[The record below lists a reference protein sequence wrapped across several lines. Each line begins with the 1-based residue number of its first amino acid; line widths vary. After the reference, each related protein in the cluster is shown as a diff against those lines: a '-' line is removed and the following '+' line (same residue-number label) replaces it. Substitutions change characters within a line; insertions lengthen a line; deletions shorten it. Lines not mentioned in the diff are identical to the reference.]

1 MWCAPAR
8 KRREDQSATRET
20 ARSCSE
26 EREREGMADQ
36 DSVVEEIAKLNVDQL
51 RQVKEQVES
60 ELSVLQ
66 DSLVNIRTAAT
77 RFEMAS
83 KALNTLSLQPAGTSI
98 HPLSHSRL
106 VLLAISGFELSLLRF
121 LWFFLPFSVLVL
133 LRGLCFFLDPLWWH
147 HDWGCCI
154 SDLLPFSCIVHSI
167 AHRQ

>member
-1 MWCAPAR
+1 METLTLSNPNVHPRAGGG
-8 KRREDQSATRET
+8 KIGVQRERDSEVVLGRE
-20 ARSCSE
+20 R

-83 KALNTLSLQPAGTSI
+83 KALNTLSLQPAGMSI

-121 LWFFLPFSVLVL
+121 L
-133 LRGLCFFLDPLWWH
+133 
-147 HDWGCCI
+147 
-154 SDLLPFSCIVHSI
+154 
-167 AHRQ
+167 

>member
-1 MWCAPAR
+1 
-8 KRREDQSATRET
+8 
-20 ARSCSE
+20 
-26 EREREGMADQ
+26 MADQ

-83 KALNTLSLQPAGTSI
+83 KALNTLSLQPAGMSI

-121 LWFFLPFSVLVL
+121 LVFFLPLSVLVL
-133 LRGLCFFLDPLWWH
+133 LRGLCFFLDAL
-147 HDWGCCI
+147 
-154 SDLLPFSCIVHSI
+154 
-167 AHRQ
+167 

>member
-1 MWCAPAR
+1 
-8 KRREDQSATRET
+8 
-20 ARSCSE
+20 
-26 EREREGMADQ
+26 MADQ

-83 KALNTLSLQPAGTSI
+83 KALNTLSLQPAGMSI
-98 HPLSHSRL
+98 HPFSHSRL

-121 LWFFLPFSVLVL
+121 L
-133 LRGLCFFLDPLWWH
+133 
-147 HDWGCCI
+147 
-154 SDLLPFSCIVHSI
+154 
-167 AHRQ
+167 

>member
-1 MWCAPAR
+1 
-8 KRREDQSATRET
+8 
-20 ARSCSE
+20 
-26 EREREGMADQ
+26 MADQ

-83 KALNTLSLQPAGTSI
+83 KALNTLSLQPAGMSI

-106 VLLAISGFELSLLRF
+106 VLLAISAFELSLLRF
-121 LWFFLPFSVLVL
+121 L
-133 LRGLCFFLDPLWWH
+133 
-147 HDWGCCI
+147 
-154 SDLLPFSCIVHSI
+154 
-167 AHRQ
+167 